1 MFLVATSSRRN
12 GKRFIFAANSERQ
25 RDDWVNTIKDII
37 AGFNLPQ
44 LFEGDLTNGVERS
57 KEHLVPDICFQC
69 IEKLKETGLDTEGIF
84 RVPGNNDKI
93 QELRA
98 KFERGLPCDLSE
110 PHSVAGV
117 LKLYYRVLADSLV
130 PRILYNKWIKVE
142 DGRGMD
148 GAGYKLPQLITLINE
163 LDKANKDN
171 LNYLLH
177 FLTLVADRSDQNK
190 MTSANCAMVFAPS
203 ILRKI
208 DEDADDV
215 GNELAKAKA
224 MVAEFEK
231 VQSLIQICIEG
242 YQQVFPE
249 GPPIGV
255 KGSYKKTPKKFEFS
269 SPPAPIAAAS
279 VSVSLPAGIGASSI
293 SDVSPSPSAERSPWE
308 EDPPK

>member
-1 MFLVATSSRRN
+1 MFLVTTSSRRN
-12 GKRFIFAANSERQ
+12 GKRFIFAANNERQ
-25 RDDWVNTIKDII
+25 RDEWVNTIKDII

-44 LFEGDLTNGVERS
+44 LFEGDLSSGVERS
-57 KEHLVPDICFQC
+57 KDHLVPEICFQC
-69 IEKLKETGLDTEGIF
+69 VEKLKETGLDTEGIF

-142 DGRGMD
+142 DGRGID
-148 GAGYKLPQLITLINE
+148 GAGYKLPQLIALIND
-163 LDKANKDN
+163 LDKPNKDN
-171 LNYLLH
+171 LNYVLH
-177 FLTLVADRSDQNK
+177 FLTLVADHSEQNK

-242 YQQVFPE
+242 YQQIFPE
-249 GPPIGV
+249 GPPVGA
-255 KGSYKKTPKKFEFS
+255 KGSYKKPLKKFEFT
-269 SPPAPIAAAS
+269 SPPTPVAAS
-279 VSVSLPAGIGASSI
+279 STTASAA
-293 SDVSPSPSAERSPWE
+293 PETPGSAQEERPPWE
-308 EDPPK
+308 EPPK

>member
-1 MFLVATSSRRN
+1 
-12 GKRFIFAANSERQ
+12 
-25 RDDWVNTIKDII
+25 
-37 AGFNLPQ
+37 
-44 LFEGDLTNGVERS
+44 
-57 KEHLVPDICFQC
+57 VPDICFQC
-69 IEKLKETGLDTEGIF
+69 IEKLKETGLETEGIF

-130 PRILYNKWIKVE
+130 PRILYNQWIKVE
-142 DGRGMD
+142 DGKGME
-148 GAGYKLPQLITLINE
+148 GAGYKLPQLIALINE

-231 VQSLIQICIEG
+231 VQSLIQIIIEG
-242 YQQVFPE
+242 YQQVFPD
-249 GPPIGV
+249 GPPSGA
-255 KGSYKKTPKKFEFS
+255 KGPYKKPQKKFEFT
-269 SPPAPIAAAS
+269 SPPTPTAVGSAS
-279 VSVSLPAGIGASSI
+279 TTKTMVGPAEPAER
-293 SDVSPSPSAERSPWE
+293 PAEERSPWDE
-308 EDPPK
+308 ESPKP